1 MVKKR
6 YDGNEILGLAWDRI
20 ELCRMPLFITTAA
33 AKNCQANLSNQRKKG
48 KESPSE
54 AANGGVL

>member
-6 YDGNEILGLAWDRI
+6 YDGNEILGLAWDRM

-33 AKNCQANLSNQRKKG
+33 TKNCQANLSKIYNYNMF
-48 KESPSE
+48 SIHF
-54 AANGGVL
+54 